1 MNTFAVFNAKAWKNG
16 VEAIEYAREI
26 WINQKHLEKKL
37 ILQIY
42 LAKLKIILQNLKK

>member
-1 MNTFAVFNAKAWKNG
+1 MLYLTQKHGKNG

-37 ILQIY
+37 VLQIY
-42 LAKLKIILQNLKK
+42 RAKLKIILQNLKK